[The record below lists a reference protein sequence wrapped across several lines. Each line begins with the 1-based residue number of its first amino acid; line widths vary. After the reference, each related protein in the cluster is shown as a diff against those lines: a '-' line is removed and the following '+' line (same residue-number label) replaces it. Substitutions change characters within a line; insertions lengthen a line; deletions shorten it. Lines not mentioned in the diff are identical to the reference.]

1 MSISYQSKDSA
12 ILGQQLKVQEVVVR
26 FADLGLYTASVN
38 DVVVQL
44 GETLNSVF
52 SVLHCDNSGPAATLI
67 AASDVVVSGSQVTI
81 TLAAPFAA
89 NDSLVIKYIVQE

>member
-1 MSISYQSKDSA
+1 MSISYQSKDSG
-12 ILGQQLKVQEVVVR
+12 ILGQQLKVQEVVIR
-26 FADLGLYTASVN
+26 FADLGLYTVSTN
-38 DVVVQL
+38 DVIVQL

-52 SVLHCDNSGPAATLI
+52 SVLHCDNSVPGAALI
-67 AASDVVVSGSQVTI
+67 TAANTVVSGSQVTI